1 MVQKMNQS
9 FQEGADSKLELIV
22 FSHQPILQRVVALKI
37 QSDGIAAS
45 SVMLLDLLIDFL
57 RLEEITM
64 CTIFF
69 SQWQLA

>member
-22 FSHQPILQRVVALKI
+22 FSHQPTLQRVVALKI

>member
-9 FQEGADSKLELIV
+9 FQEGVDSKLELIV

-45 SVMLLDLLIDFL
+45 PVMLLDLLIDFL
-57 RLEEITM
+57 GLEEITM